1 MTNLE
6 RVEAMAGRA
15 YGLHDVDRDALLW
28 LLSQYRESLMLARLL
43 WVIIIGGASL
53 AAYFFMGGHA

>member
-15 YGLHDVDRDALLW
+15 YGLHDADRDALLE
-28 LLSQYRESLMLARLL
+28 LLKDYLLRGKQLARIREAMALCARL
-43 WVIIIGGASL
+43 IQEAD
-53 AAYFFMGGHA
+53 